1 MTVLF
6 LAAALALPA
15 QADHAGL
22 NLLPGDADWT
32 SDVTSALSADA
43 VEAIIALTYP
53 AAELTLLYKA
63 EVEDLSEE
71 GGFAGSYTTTFENEP
86 DDPEDA
92 LVEWV
97 GPGVIDTSV
106 PTILLVKDG
115 NQTPN
120 QYLFDLTGIWN
131 GTDSIHLENFFP
143 GGGAISHVAIFGGV
157 ATRVPEPMSLL
168 LFGTGLV
175 GLSLV
180 SGKRRPQ

>member
-1 MTVLF
+1 
-6 LAAALALPA
+6 
-15 QADHAGL
+15 
-22 NLLPGDADWT
+22 
-32 SDVTSALSADA
+32 
-43 VEAIIALTYP
+43 
-53 AAELTLLYKA
+53 
-63 EVEDLSEE
+63 
-71 GGFAGSYTTTFENEP
+71 
-86 DDPEDA
+86 
-92 LVEWV
+92 
-97 GPGVIDTSV
+97 VIDTSV